1 VKSKKLAT
9 FLIIPLVLVVST
21 GYFYAGNSN
30 EVSAQSIVTSAA
42 DKAATNSKIEYIKE
56 TLSDGSY
63 TIRIRDRENL
73 TEVTEEY
80 RNNKLQSKII
90 IEDKGK
96 KVTSIGRDI
105 ETGKLVG
112 RTWTI
117 PENLSAENEKLLEI
131 SLLEKQKEELQ
142 SQDWTILESS
152 SRSLSNE
159 SDLTQ
164 VVSEDEIHKEVVT
177 IDDNTGLPIKR
188 EIFVKDKAGNITGS
202 LSSTQEYKYLDSTPN
217 KIQSLT
223 SGEEV
228 DIQEI
233 AAPIVEDKV
242 LGG

>member
-1 VKSKKLAT
+1 M
-9 FLIIPLVLVVST
+9 
-21 GYFYAGNSN
+21 
-30 EVSAQSIVTSAA
+30 
-42 DKAATNSKIEYIKE
+42 
-56 TLSDGSY
+56 
-63 TIRIRDRENL
+63 
-73 TEVTEEY
+73 
-80 RNNKLQSKII
+80 
-90 IEDKGK
+90 
-96 KVTSIGRDI
+96 
-105 ETGKLVG
+105 G

-142 SQDWTILESS
+142 SQDWTIIKSS

-164 VVSEDEIHKEVVT
+164 VVSEDETHKEVVT

-188 EIFVKDKAGNITGS
+188 EIFVKDKTGDITGS

-223 SGEEV
+223 SDEEV